1 MLKPAAEGFT
11 KLYWN
16 IALKI
21 VAESLSSIKM
31 CTAMIPGG
39 HTLGII
45 AKGEKNVGC
54 FEKQKI
60 CSVLS
65 SRITLKVSAGLFML
79 KKSVAVK

>member
-1 MLKPAAEGFT
+1 LLKPAAEGFT

-54 FEKQKI
+54 FEKQKTHAAVGI
-60 CSVLS
+60 
-65 SRITLKVSAGLFML
+65 LFFEMPC
-79 KKSVAVK
+79 K